1 MPRVAASITT
11 LFLACTPLEER
22 VPIVVGQ
29 WCDTDRS
36 VDVACVVDG
45 DTLDV
50 GACTSSGSGGETIR
64 LLGVAAPEIDHGGE
78 GGECFGEE
86 AKSFLDWAV
95 GGRSVTLQ
103 FDTECTD
110 IYQRTLAWLVL
121 DVDEDDD
128 LVPLLLELDELG
140 LQEDGTH
147 EVLVNELIIRAGY
160 ALVYDS
166 DLSEDVRYGQR
177 IEEAAEDAEADQRG
191 LHASGACEDT
201 D

>member
-1 MPRVAASITT
+1 M
-11 LFLACTPLEER
+11 
-22 VPIVVGQ
+22 
-29 WCDTDRS
+29 
-36 VDVACVVDG
+36 
-45 DTLDV
+45 
-50 GACTSSGSGGETIR
+50 
-64 LLGVAAPEIDHGGE
+64 
-78 GGECFGEE
+78 
-86 AKSFLDWAV
+86 
-95 GGRSVTLQ
+95 TLQ

-140 LQEDGTH
+140 LQEDGSH
-147 EVLVNELIIRAGY
+147 EVLVNELMIRAGY

-177 IEEAAEDAEADQRG
+177 VEEAAEDAEADQRG